1 MYCANTPA
9 GKCDKMAHCPIVG
22 GVFTNDFLETTIS
35 GGAKTVIR
43 VPTTINRLAQ
53 ANLFLLLTHVYFQF
67 TIDHGTP
74 TINLLAPT
82 INLLAPT
89 INLTARTMDREP
101 PTIAVTAPTISRVGP
116 TIGAW
121 SATIA
126 PKVFANVRGVLT
138 NSGRRFTN
146 VRGAFTGV
154 RPATAKSCARVAVI
168 RLLSA

>member
-1 MYCANTPA
+1 
-9 GKCDKMAHCPIVG
+9 MAHFPIVG

-43 VPTTINRLAQ
+43 VPTTINRLAPT
-53 ANLFLLLTHVYFQF
+53 NLFLLLTHVYFQF

-74 TINLLAPT
+74 TINLLRLT

-138 NSGRRFTN
+138 NSGRRSTN
-146 VRGAFTGV
+146 VRGAFTVV
-154 RPATAKSCARVAVI
+154 RPATAKSYARVAVI